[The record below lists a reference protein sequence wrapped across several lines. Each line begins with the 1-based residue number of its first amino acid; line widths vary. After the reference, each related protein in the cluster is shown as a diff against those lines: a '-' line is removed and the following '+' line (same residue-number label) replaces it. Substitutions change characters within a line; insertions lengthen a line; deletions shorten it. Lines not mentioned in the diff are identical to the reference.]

1 MEQNSNQQ
9 PAANSQQIVNTEAA
23 KAKANEL
30 VGKAKDGVEY
40 YKKNIKTDKKLW
52 IGTAVVALVVIL
64 LLVSLMGGSGKGAA
78 KKYANAMVKGDAE
91 AMMSVFHE
99 DYVEAMEDYLEYTDY
114 DDVEE
119 MLEASFE
126 EREDEDIEYKSYEIT
141 DVKKDYDKDDIED
154 VAEYLNEAYDI
165 DEDSVKNV
173 VRYTIKFEYEVDGDD
188 ETEKEKAFFVKIG
201 SKWYYFGE
209 SVGL

>member
-9 PAANSQQIVNTEAA
+9 PAADNQQIVNTEAA

-30 VGKAKDGVEY
+30 VGKAKEGVEY

-52 IGTAVVALVVIL
+52 IGTAVVALVVVL

-78 KKYANAMVKGDAE
+78 KKYANAMVKGDAK
-91 AMMSVFHE
+91 ALMSVLHE
-99 DYVEAMEDYLEYTDY
+99 DFVESFDDILEYGDY
-114 DDVEE
+114 DDLEE
-119 MLEASFE
+119 MWEEAFE
-126 EREDEDIEYKSYEIT
+126 SREDEDIEYKGYEIT
-141 DVKKDYDKDDIED
+141 DVKKDYDRDDIED
-154 VAEYLNEAYDI
+154 VAEYLNDAYDI

-173 VRYTIKFEYEVDGDD
+173 VRYTIKFEVEYDGDD
-188 ETEKEKAFFVKIG
+188 ETEKEKVFFVKIG

-209 SVGL
+209 DVGL